1 MFYEND
7 YQNREELR
15 AVNVSLCHYK
25 ADQARGFPLHC
36 HSFFELDY
44 SILGD
49 RTAFLRGNKINL
61 PEGSLFFI
69 PLLNSHATNN
79 TAPYT
84 ENLIIQFSWD
94 FLYVNA
100 KTMSQKTSII
110 PAGELLEN
118 GYIIPKKGGALEDC
132 LKSISQFSPVHCV
145 NDLDVEERITESKN
159 KNIKISN
166 LKNVKFISRYTPY
179 MEWKINGLTMKLI
192 TLLLEHGYL
201 EIVEN
206 IEDTMGVICMQP
218 VLDILITQPET
229 RLSLQEAAEISCMSY
244 SNFSHTF
251 KQLIGYSY
259 VDYCNIMRVQRA
271 KELLLS
277 SKLSV
282 TEIAHQLNFGSINYF
297 NRVFKKF
304 NGDTPLQYR
313 KKTQV

>member
-1 MFYEND
+1 
-7 YQNREELR
+7 
-15 AVNVSLCHYK
+15 
-25 ADQARGFPLHC
+25 
-36 HSFFELDY
+36 
-44 SILGD
+44 
-49 RTAFLRGNKINL
+49 
-61 PEGSLFFI
+61 
-69 PLLNSHATNN
+69 
-79 TAPYT
+79 
-84 ENLIIQFSWD
+84 
-94 FLYVNA
+94 
-100 KTMSQKTSII
+100 
-110 PAGELLEN
+110 
-118 GYIIPKKGGALEDC
+118 
-132 LKSISQFSPVHCV
+132 
-145 NDLDVEERITESKN
+145 
-159 KNIKISN
+159 
-166 LKNVKFISRYTPY
+166 

-229 RLSLQEAAEISCMSY
+229 RLSLQEAAEIACMSY
-244 SNFSHTF
+244 SNFSRTF